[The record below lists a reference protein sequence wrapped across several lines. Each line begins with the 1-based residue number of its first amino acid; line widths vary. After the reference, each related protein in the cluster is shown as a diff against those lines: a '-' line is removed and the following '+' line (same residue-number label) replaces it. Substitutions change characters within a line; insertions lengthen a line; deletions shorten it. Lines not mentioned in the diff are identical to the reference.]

1 MYTAEVPKPSLP
13 NPRRR
18 SEKMKRL
25 RQRGKGRASLSE
37 DDREDWY
44 VLVVSQSDSSWT

>member
-1 MYTAEVPKPSLP
+1 MYTAEVPRPSLP

-25 RQRGKGRASLSE
+25 RQREKGRGSFSE
-37 DDREDWY
+37 DDGEGWY
-44 VLVVSQSDSSWT
+44 VVICQSDSSWA